1 MDDEKRE
8 TLMNQS
14 IATPGH
20 VKGTI
25 EQLRVSVVSKIIKE

>member
-14 IATPGH
+14 TPGQ

-25 EQLRVSVVSKIIKE
+25 EQLRVSLVSEIIKE